1 VAEIAQ
7 TADRALSLLEELAR
21 TGGQS
26 PTELAEHMAVDRT
39 IVSRLLNTLRRRG
52 FVVREGSGYLL
63 GPSLRRMASL
73 VYPELC
79 SAAVPAMT
87 ELARTVGRPVVLYVE
102 DRDAVVVL
110 ERAEAGSAGE
120 EPIGPPIGCRHGFL
134 ERPAGIVLAAFAA
147 PFHPARLALEGQASR
162 PLRAELTAA
171 RADGFAVTRG
181 RRIRAVAEIAA
192 PIISPDGGVPG
203 CVAILAGQARGDDL
217 RPLAGPLTAAARGIA
232 AELSAQPPAPGAR
245 RAAPSHTAP
254 GASAA

>member
-1 VAEIAQ
+1 VPEIAQ

-26 PTELAEHMAVDRT
+26 PTELAEHLAVDRT

-79 SAAVPAMT
+79 SAAVPAMA
-87 ELARTVGRPVVLYVE
+87 ELARAVDHPVVLYVE
-102 DRDAVVVL
+102 DRDSVVVL
-110 ERAEAGSAGE
+110 ERVEADASAEEALGAR
-120 EPIGPPIGCRHGFL
+120 IGCRHGFL
-134 ERPAGIVLAAFAA
+134 EGPAGIVLAAFAA

-171 RADGFAVTRG
+171 RANGFAVTRG
-181 RRIRAVAEIAA
+181 RRVRPVAEIAA

-203 CVAILAGQARGDDL
+203 CVAILAAQARGDDL
-217 RPLAGPLTAAARGIA
+217 RPLAGPLTAATRRIA
-232 AELSAQPPAPGAR
+232 AELSPRPQEQDAPPAAR
-245 RAAPSHTAP
+245 SRTAP